1 MDYKI
6 APQVYLYCIIL
17 SPQFGQYLR
26 IWWDSYSHDFFTLY
40 KTLSYQTGVR
50 DSPAA
55 LEEVNYRVSPGPFRE
70 PRGKESLVAS

>member
-6 APQVYLYCIIL
+6 ALQVYLYDIVL
-17 SPQFGQYLR
+17 SPQVWTILA
-26 IWWDSYSHDFFTLY
+26 IWWDSHSHDFFTLY

-55 LEEVNYRVSPGPFRE
+55 LEEVNYHVSTGPFRE